1 MNVHE
6 YQAKQLLKSYGI
18 AVLPG
23 GVAATAEEAEAV
35 ARTLNGSAWVVKAQ
49 IHAGGRGPAGGVKI
63 VHSIEDVRTISE
75 LMLGAQL
82 ITTQTG
88 PQGQTVKRVYIEQ
101 GCTFVRSFYLALLID
116 ATQGQLVFLVSPER
130 GSEGIEEIATK
141 YPERVIRVM
150 ADVDS
155 GLTDEQARKLAADV
169 DLMGAHAE
177 TFVSYLRALHQAFLN
192 LDASLIEIS
201 PLVVTDDGEVMAL
214 DAKMTFDDN
223 ALFRHPTVKA
233 LRTRESVN
241 PTELAAAQQGL
252 NYLFLDG
259 DIGTLVSGAGL
270 AMATLDAIKECG
282 GEPANFLDI
291 PPVARQSQVA
301 AAVNLLLADP
311 RLNSILINV
320 FGGGIMRC
328 DVIAN
333 GIIEATRETGVNIPL
348 VVRLDGTNLDIAQKA
363 LRDAGLDI
371 IFVNDLATA
380 AKAVVEQAKR
390 AAPKPLQKPESSQP
404 KRESL
409 LASMKKKLFS

>member
-18 AVLPG
+18 AVPPG
-23 GVAATAEEAEAV
+23 GVAATPEEAEAV

-63 VHSIEDVRTISE
+63 VHSIDDVRTIAE
-75 LMLGAQL
+75 LMLGATL
-82 ITTQTG
+82 TTVQTG
-88 PQGQTVKRVYIEQ
+88 PQGQTVRRVYIEQ

-116 ATQGQLVFLVSPER
+116 AVLGQLTFLVSPET

-141 YPERVIRVM
+141 HPERVIKAT
-150 ADVDS
+150 ADIDT
-155 GLTDEQARKLAADV
+155 GLTEEQARQLAADV
-169 DLMGAHAE
+169 DLMGDHAE
-177 TFVSYLRALHQAFLN
+177 TFIRYLRVLHEAFIN

-201 PLVVTDDGEVMAL
+201 PLVVTDEGKVMAL

-252 NYLFLDG
+252 NYLCLDG
-259 DIGTLVSGAGL
+259 DIGTMASGAGL

-291 PPVARQSQVA
+291 PPMARQSQIA
-301 AAVNLLLADP
+301 AAVNLLLADE

-328 DVIAN
+328 DVVAD
-333 GIIEATRETGVNIPL
+333 GIIAATRETGINIPL
-348 VVRLDGTNLDIAQKA
+348 VARLDGTNIDIAKKA
-363 LRDAGLDI
+363 LLDAGLNI
-371 IFVNDLATA
+371 IFADDLATA
-380 AKAVVEQAKR
+380 AKTVVEQSQLSSR
-390 AAPKPLQKPESSQP
+390 AMRQASP
-404 KRESL
+404 KRDSL
-409 LASMKKKLFS
+409 FTSMKKKLFS